1 MLYGKRVAQ
10 TPRAFLCTPLRHTVL
25 AVSTAPPRPGKFKQ
39 RQEAKRHQDRVQPFL
54 VATTQEK
61 TKKKVGSVVG
71 DYRPQAPCSPGWH
84 YFLLGS
90 LKVSVKLASTLGGI
104 STNNHSPLCEGILT
118 LLVHA
123 TNAIGIFLTVF
134 LSRLKF

>member
-1 MLYGKRVAQ
+1 M
-10 TPRAFLCTPLRHTVL
+10 
-25 AVSTAPPRPGKFKQ
+25 
-39 RQEAKRHQDRVQPFL
+39 
-54 VATTQEK
+54 
-61 TKKKVGSVVG
+61 G

-84 YFLLGS
+84 YFLLGSS